1 MENEQAGSNPAGDA
15 VRAELQDIMT
25 NTANPLHAGYWKN
38 DSKVLDLVGQKYK
51 AAYGGGTV
59 DLGTGLDVRASDPAS
74 TLPPE
79 VRAPAEPLATSP
91 DVDFQ
96 GRVDT
101 ALRDRWG
108 VAHDAKKAT
117 LQVTAEHL
125 FSGDLGGVDGEVFAA
140 LEANVL
146 DGLQPGATVQAH
158 LLFAQFLDDL
168 ARLRQSQS

>member
-1 MENEQAGSNPAGDA
+1 METREDTSPDAPAFREEVERLMAEPDYGRSTVKQAKVDQLYKDRYRGPPLAIGDGIE
-15 VRAELQDIMT
+15 VESMPTR
-25 NTANPLHAGYWKN
+25 
-38 DSKVLDLVGQKYK
+38 
-51 AAYGGGTV
+51 
-59 DLGTGLDVRASDPAS
+59 
-74 TLPPE
+74 PPE
-79 VRAPAEPLATSP
+79 PPREAPVSAETSATSP

-117 LQVTAEHL
+117 LQTTAEHL
-125 FSGDLGGVDGEVFAA
+125 FRGVPGGVDGAIFEA

-158 LLFAQFLDDL
+158 LLFAQFLDYL
-168 ARLRQSQS
+168 TRLRQGQQ

>member
-1 MENEQAGSNPAGDA
+1 MIETGEDTSPAGDA
-15 VRAELQDIMT
+15 LREQVAGIM
-25 NTANPLHAGYWKN
+25 ADPQWGRNPALGR
-38 DSKVLDLVGQKYK
+38 KVEQLYRDQ
-51 AAYGGGTV
+51 YGTRSV
-59 DLGTGLDVRASDPAS
+59 DLSDGVDVEASNPAS
-74 TLPPE
+74 PLPTE
-79 VRAPAEPLATSP
+79 ARALAEPLATSP

-96 GRVDT
+96 GQVAA
-101 ALRDRWG
+101 ALRERWG

-117 LQVTAEHL
+117 LHVTAEHL

-168 ARLRQSQS
+168 ARLRQGQQ

>member
-1 MENEQAGSNPAGDA
+1 MIETGEDTSPAGNALREQVAGIMADPQWGRNPALGRKVEQLYRDQYGTRSVDLSDGVDVEASNPAS
-15 VRAELQDIMT
+15 
-25 NTANPLHAGYWKN
+25 PLPTEA
-38 DSKVLDLVGQKYK
+38 
-51 AAYGGGTV
+51 
-59 DLGTGLDVRASDPAS
+59 
-74 TLPPE
+74 
-79 VRAPAEPLATSP
+79 RAPAEPLATSP

-96 GRVDT
+96 GQVDT

-108 VAHDAKKAT
+108 VAHDAKKAA
-117 LQVTAEHL
+117 LHVTAEHL

-168 ARLRQSQS
+168 ARLRQGQQ